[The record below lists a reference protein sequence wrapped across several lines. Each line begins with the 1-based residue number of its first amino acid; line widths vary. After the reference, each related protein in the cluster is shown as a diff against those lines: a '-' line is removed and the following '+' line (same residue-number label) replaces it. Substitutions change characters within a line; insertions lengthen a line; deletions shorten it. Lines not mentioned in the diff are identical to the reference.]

1 MSTRTPPHPVDLHVG
16 ARVRL
21 ARGIRGHSQ
30 AALGEAIGV
39 SFQQIQKYERGANRL
54 SASTLFGLA
63 VFLELRIEWFFEGL
77 VADSG
82 VSTSVHPVEA
92 LLSSREG
99 AAMAAHMASL
109 SPALRRK
116 LLAVVRAFAT
126 EDLELA
132 S

>member
-1 MSTRTPPHPVDLHVG
+1 
-16 ARVRL
+16 
-21 ARGIRGHSQ
+21 RGHSQ

-99 AAMAAHMASL
+99 AAM
-109 SPALRRK
+109 
-116 LLAVVRAFAT
+116 
-126 EDLELA
+126 
-132 S
+132 